1 MLIVKR
7 IFCLLFCFLYAATSY
22 ATDSFLTKT
31 SDIPLMEGL
40 KINPSNQMDFDTPT
54 GQVLTLEGVSK
65 TKTGDD
71 VIAFYESIL
80 PQMGW
85 KNAEKGSFLRQSDTL
100 NIVILK
106 NKKPSKVRFDI
117 FLTNGQ

>member
-1 MLIVKR
+1 MSFVKK
-7 IFCLLFCFLYAATSY
+7 IFCLCFCLLCASAGYAA
-22 ATDSFLTKT
+22 DSFLTKT
-31 SDIPLMEGL
+31 SDVPLMQGL
-40 KINPSNQMDFDTPT
+40 KISPLNQMDFDTPT

-65 TKTGDD
+65 TKTGDE

-100 NIVILK
+100 NIIILK

-117 FLTNGQ
+117 FLTEGQ

>member
-1 MLIVKR
+1 MLLVKK
-7 IFCLLFCFLYAATSY
+7 IFCLCFGLLCVSTSY
-22 ATDSFLTKT
+22 AADSFLTKT
-31 SDIPLMEGL
+31 SDIPLMQGL
-40 KINPSNQMDFDTPT
+40 KISPSNQMDFDTPT

-65 TKTGDD
+65 TKTGDE

-85 KNAEKGSFLRQSDTL
+85 ENAEKGSFLRQSDTL

>member
-1 MLIVKR
+1 MSFVKK
-7 IFCLLFCFLYAATSY
+7 IFCLYFCLLCVSTSY
-22 ATDSFLTKT
+22 AADSFLTKT
-31 SDIPLMEGL
+31 SDIPLMQGL
-40 KINPSNQMDFDTPT
+40 KISPSNQMDFDTPT

-65 TKTGDD
+65 TKTGDE
-71 VIAFYESIL
+71 VIAFYGSVL

-85 KNAEKGSFLRQSDTL
+85 KNVEKGSFLRQSDTL
-100 NIVILK
+100 NIIILK